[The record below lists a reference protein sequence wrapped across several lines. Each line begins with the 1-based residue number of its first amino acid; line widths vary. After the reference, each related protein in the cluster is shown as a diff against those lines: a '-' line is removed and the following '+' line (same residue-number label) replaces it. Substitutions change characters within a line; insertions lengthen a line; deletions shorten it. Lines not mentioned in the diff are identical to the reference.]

1 MGNEKRKVYILTNFS
16 TYLKSYSP
24 IIVVGAQINQ
34 LLRAGYQ
41 PTLITNESFNPP
53 EDSIFSQ
60 VEIRHLTPVVIDG
73 TTVDEAF
80 EADVDTLEEELKQ
93 ILTPNSV
100 VLTHDLIFLPDY
112 VKLNVASRR
121 VAQDNPDI
129 SWIHTV
135 HSATSPGIL
144 IKEREMFGEQYAA
157 HLNSKFPNS
166 IISYPNAYDIPRVAQ
181 NFGFEENEIV
191 EVPHS
196 SDPTE
201 GMSRIVKRL
210 YDELK
215 LGEPEV
221 LIVYPLRLD
230 RGKYAEAQVYMMAG
244 CKANGMTSHLVVC
257 DFQSTG
263 DDKVVYREDLKRL
276 AERLGVADRVTFL
289 SEFDEAASMEVP
301 HSVILELFTLSNV
314 FALPSKSET
323 YSLIAQEAMSRG
335 NLCILNQDFAPF
347 RQIYGKN
354 ALYKQFDGANI
365 AINGQDGEIKTQHSD
380 PDDYYHT
387 MAANIKYY
395 LENEKV
401 IRAKTWVRT
410 QRNPDYVFHRYL
422 EPLILQEQQDV
433 KEDTDV
439 FHSTPRVLGTAA
451 DTRRSEFPDTLPR
464 EDRPT
469 GNQEYPQPTVL

>member
-1 MGNEKRKVYILTNFS
+1 MGSEKRKVFILTNFS
-16 TYLKSYSP
+16 QYLRSYSP
-24 IIVVGAQINQ
+24 IIVVSAQINQ
-34 LLRAGYQ
+34 LLRNGYQ
-41 PTLITNESFNPP
+41 PTLIADEGFDPP

-60 VEIRHLTPVVIDG
+60 VEIKRLTPIVIDG

-80 EADVDTLEEELKQ
+80 EKDVDILETELRD
-93 ILTPNSV
+93 ILTEGCV

-121 VAQDNPDI
+121 IAQDNPDI

-196 SDPTE
+196 SDPIE
-201 GMSRIVKRL
+201 GMSRITKRL
-210 YDELK
+210 YDELH
-215 LGEPEV
+215 LGDPEV
-221 LIVYPLRLD
+221 LMVYPLRLD
-230 RGKYAEAQVYMMAG
+230 RGKYAEAQIYMMAG
-244 CKANGMTSHLVVC
+244 CKANNMTSHLVVC

-276 AERLGVADRVTFL
+276 AAYLQVEDRVTFL

-301 HSVILELFTLSNV
+301 HTVILELFTLSNV

-335 NLCILNQDFAPF
+335 NLCLLNQDFAPF

-365 AINGQDGEIKTQHSD
+365 AINGQDGEINTTHSD
-380 PDDYYHT
+380 PASYYYT

-395 LENEKV
+395 LENDKV

-410 QRNPDYVFHRYL
+410 KRNPDYVFHQYL
-422 EPLILQEQQDV
+422 EPLILLEQNDV
-433 KEDTDV
+433 KESTEV
-439 FHSTPRVLGTAA
+439 FRDIASVQRDGADSVGSEWPTP
-451 DTRRSEFPDTLPR
+451 LPR
-464 EDRPT
+464 QDRPT
-469 GNQEYPQPTVL
+469 GNQEYSQPTV